1 MKRCP
6 KMMAKRDVR
15 IESYV
20 LCVEGNKSKAE
31 QISGSLER
39 FLQEDEIDRIPNG
52 VNVLRKDIDN
62 ISDE

>member
-1 MKRCP
+1 MKRRP
-6 KMMAKRDVR
+6 KMMVKRDVG

-20 LCVEGNKSKAE
+20 LCVEGNKSKVE
-31 QISGSLER
+31 QISASLER

-62 ISDE
+62 ISDG